1 MEMKRKKISVTSLIL
16 PVIMLVVAVILPM
29 IYSTNY
35 YIQLFSQTLI
45 NLVAVLG
52 LNVVMGLAGQT
63 NLGTIALVALGSY
76 TSALI
81 SQATGSTNLIGLLA
95 ALVVAVLVGFM
106 LGYPS
111 LRVSGIF
118 LSLTTMSVAQI
129 VYSLANSMQ
138 WLTGGAMGVKDI
150 AKPNIFGIVFET
162 QAQLYYFILVIAI
175 LLIIFSVRLT
185 KSKYGRALKAV
196 RDNPEAVESVG
207 LSVTKLKLMAF
218 LIATILGC
226 LAGVFYTWVMQYVA
240 PTTFTT
246 DNGTK
251 FVVMLM
257 LGGIGSTSGMII
269 GAILVTI
276 LPELLRFMGDYYQLV
291 FYGIALLLLLVYPL
305 GLSHLF
311 APRNK
316 QAAAFFVGR
325 KKTHTEGGSMSVLR
339 LEHVTKRFGGLV
351 AVNDLSF
358 EAKERQIHALIGPNG
373 SGKSTSINMIN
384 GSFPVTSGKIYF
396 NDKDITG
403 WKMHKIAAA
412 GMGRTYQ
419 NLKLF
424 RSMTAL
430 ENVMIGGQ
438 LHAKMNFARFLIDPF
453 KTKREEEELRE
464 KAMEIMR
471 FIGIEQYAD
480 RTVGNLPYGR
490 QKMTELARTLMIDPT
505 LILLDEPAAG
515 LNPNERAEFVAIIK
529 KVYESGKDIL
539 LIEHNMDIIMNIS
552 HVITVI
558 NHGAKIAEGTPTEI
572 QNDPEVIRAYL
583 GDRYKI
589 GMEGE

>member
-16 PVIMLVVAVILPM
+16 PVIMLVVAVVLPM

-35 YIQLFSQTLI
+35 YIQLFSQ
-45 NLVAVLG
+45 
-52 LNVVMGLAGQT
+52 
-63 NLGTIALVALGSY
+63 
-76 TSALI
+76 ALI

-311 APRNK
+311 SQLK
-316 QAAAFFVGR
+316 KKAAAFFAGR
-325 KKTHTEGGSMSVLR
+325 KKTQKEG
-339 LEHVTKRFGGLV
+339 
-351 AVNDLSF
+351 
-358 EAKERQIHALIGPNG
+358 
-373 SGKSTSINMIN
+373 
-384 GSFPVTSGKIYF
+384 
-396 NDKDITG
+396 
-403 WKMHKIAAA
+403 
-412 GMGRTYQ
+412 
-419 NLKLF
+419 
-424 RSMTAL
+424 
-430 ENVMIGGQ
+430 
-438 LHAKMNFARFLIDPF
+438 
-453 KTKREEEELRE
+453 
-464 KAMEIMR
+464 
-471 FIGIEQYAD
+471 
-480 RTVGNLPYGR
+480 
-490 QKMTELARTLMIDPT
+490 
-505 LILLDEPAAG
+505 
-515 LNPNERAEFVAIIK
+515 
-529 KVYESGKDIL
+529 
-539 LIEHNMDIIMNIS
+539 
-552 HVITVI
+552 
-558 NHGAKIAEGTPTEI
+558 
-572 QNDPEVIRAYL
+572 
-583 GDRYKI
+583 
-589 GMEGE
+589 

>member
-16 PVIMLVVAVILPM
+16 PVIMLVVAVVLPM

-81 SQATGSTNLIGLLA
+81 SQATGSTN
-95 ALVVAVLVGFM
+95 LVGFM

-311 APRNK
+311 SQLK
-316 QAAAFFVGR
+316 KKAAAFFAGR
-325 KKTHTEGGSMSVLR
+325 KKTQKEG
-339 LEHVTKRFGGLV
+339 
-351 AVNDLSF
+351 
-358 EAKERQIHALIGPNG
+358 
-373 SGKSTSINMIN
+373 
-384 GSFPVTSGKIYF
+384 
-396 NDKDITG
+396 
-403 WKMHKIAAA
+403 
-412 GMGRTYQ
+412 
-419 NLKLF
+419 
-424 RSMTAL
+424 
-430 ENVMIGGQ
+430 
-438 LHAKMNFARFLIDPF
+438 
-453 KTKREEEELRE
+453 
-464 KAMEIMR
+464 
-471 FIGIEQYAD
+471 
-480 RTVGNLPYGR
+480 
-490 QKMTELARTLMIDPT
+490 
-505 LILLDEPAAG
+505 
-515 LNPNERAEFVAIIK
+515 
-529 KVYESGKDIL
+529 
-539 LIEHNMDIIMNIS
+539 
-552 HVITVI
+552 
-558 NHGAKIAEGTPTEI
+558 
-572 QNDPEVIRAYL
+572 
-583 GDRYKI
+583 
-589 GMEGE
+589 

>member
-1 MEMKRKKISVTSLIL
+1 
-16 PVIMLVVAVILPM
+16 
-29 IYSTNY
+29 
-35 YIQLFSQTLI
+35 
-45 NLVAVLG
+45 
-52 LNVVMGLAGQT
+52 
-63 NLGTIALVALGSY
+63 
-76 TSALI
+76 
-81 SQATGSTNLIGLLA
+81 
-95 ALVVAVLVGFM
+95 M

-150 AKPNIFGIVFET
+150 SEPNIFGIEFKT

-175 LLIIFSVRLT
+175 LLIIFSVRLA

-311 APRNK
+311 SQLK
-316 QAAAFFVGR
+316 KKAAAFFAGR
-325 KKTHTEGGSMSVLR
+325 KKTQKEG
-339 LEHVTKRFGGLV
+339 
-351 AVNDLSF
+351 
-358 EAKERQIHALIGPNG
+358 
-373 SGKSTSINMIN
+373 
-384 GSFPVTSGKIYF
+384 
-396 NDKDITG
+396 
-403 WKMHKIAAA
+403 
-412 GMGRTYQ
+412 
-419 NLKLF
+419 
-424 RSMTAL
+424 
-430 ENVMIGGQ
+430 
-438 LHAKMNFARFLIDPF
+438 
-453 KTKREEEELRE
+453 
-464 KAMEIMR
+464 
-471 FIGIEQYAD
+471 
-480 RTVGNLPYGR
+480 
-490 QKMTELARTLMIDPT
+490 
-505 LILLDEPAAG
+505 
-515 LNPNERAEFVAIIK
+515 
-529 KVYESGKDIL
+529 
-539 LIEHNMDIIMNIS
+539 
-552 HVITVI
+552 
-558 NHGAKIAEGTPTEI
+558 
-572 QNDPEVIRAYL
+572 
-583 GDRYKI
+583 
-589 GMEGE
+589 

>member
-16 PVIMLVVAVILPM
+16 PVIMLVVAVVLPM

-226 LAGVFYTWVMQYVA
+226 LAGVF
-240 PTTFTT
+240 
-246 DNGTK
+246 
-251 FVVMLM
+251 
-257 LGGIGSTSGMII
+257 
-269 GAILVTI
+269 
-276 LPELLRFMGDYYQLV
+276 
-291 FYGIALLLLLVYPL
+291 
-305 GLSHLF
+305 
-311 APRNK
+311 
-316 QAAAFFVGR
+316 
-325 KKTHTEGGSMSVLR
+325 
-339 LEHVTKRFGGLV
+339 
-351 AVNDLSF
+351 
-358 EAKERQIHALIGPNG
+358 
-373 SGKSTSINMIN
+373 
-384 GSFPVTSGKIYF
+384 
-396 NDKDITG
+396 
-403 WKMHKIAAA
+403 
-412 GMGRTYQ
+412 
-419 NLKLF
+419 
-424 RSMTAL
+424 
-430 ENVMIGGQ
+430 
-438 LHAKMNFARFLIDPF
+438 
-453 KTKREEEELRE
+453 
-464 KAMEIMR
+464 
-471 FIGIEQYAD
+471 
-480 RTVGNLPYGR
+480 
-490 QKMTELARTLMIDPT
+490 
-505 LILLDEPAAG
+505 
-515 LNPNERAEFVAIIK
+515 
-529 KVYESGKDIL
+529 
-539 LIEHNMDIIMNIS
+539 
-552 HVITVI
+552 
-558 NHGAKIAEGTPTEI
+558 
-572 QNDPEVIRAYL
+572 
-583 GDRYKI
+583 
-589 GMEGE
+589 

>member
-291 FYGIALLLLLVYPL
+291 FYGIALLLLPLILQETGIWLAVPVAEALGVMVSVFFLV
-305 GLSHLF
+305 
-311 APRNK
+311 K
-316 QAAAFFVGR
+316 GR
-325 KKTHTEGGSMSVLR
+325 KK
-339 LEHVTKRFGGLV
+339 
-351 AVNDLSF
+351 
-358 EAKERQIHALIGPNG
+358 
-373 SGKSTSINMIN
+373 
-384 GSFPVTSGKIYF
+384 
-396 NDKDITG
+396 
-403 WKMHKIAAA
+403 
-412 GMGRTYQ
+412 YQ
-419 NLKLF
+419 
-424 RSMTAL
+424 
-430 ENVMIGGQ
+430 
-438 LHAKMNFARFLIDPF
+438 
-453 KTKREEEELRE
+453 
-464 KAMEIMR
+464 
-471 FIGIEQYAD
+471 Y
-480 RTVGNLPYGR
+480 
-490 QKMTELARTLMIDPT
+490 
-505 LILLDEPAAG
+505 
-515 LNPNERAEFVAIIK
+515 
-529 KVYESGKDIL
+529 
-539 LIEHNMDIIMNIS
+539 
-552 HVITVI
+552 
-558 NHGAKIAEGTPTEI
+558 
-572 QNDPEVIRAYL
+572 
-583 GDRYKI
+583 
-589 GMEGE
+589 

>member
-16 PVIMLVVAVILPM
+16 PVIMLVVAVVLPM

-251 FVVMLM
+251 FVVMLPSSSRSCPSCCASWAT
-257 LGGIGSTSGMII
+257 IISSCSTASRCCSCWCIRS
-269 GAILVTI
+269 ACLTCSPSSRRR
-276 LPELLRFMGDYYQLV
+276 LPPSSP
-291 FYGIALLLLLVYPL
+291 A
-305 GLSHLF
+305 
-311 APRNK
+311 
-316 QAAAFFVGR
+316 GR
-325 KKTHTEGGSMSVLR
+325 KR
-339 LEHVTKRFGGLV
+339 RRR
-351 AVNDLSF
+351 A
-358 EAKERQIHALIGPNG
+358 
-373 SGKSTSINMIN
+373 
-384 GSFPVTSGKIYF
+384 
-396 NDKDITG
+396 
-403 WKMHKIAAA
+403 
-412 GMGRTYQ
+412 
-419 NLKLF
+419 
-424 RSMTAL
+424 
-430 ENVMIGGQ
+430 
-438 LHAKMNFARFLIDPF
+438 DPC
-453 KTKREEEELRE
+453 
-464 KAMEIMR
+464 
-471 FIGIEQYAD
+471 
-480 RTVGNLPYGR
+480 PY
-490 QKMTELARTLMIDPT
+490 
-505 LILLDEPAAG
+505 
-515 LNPNERAEFVAIIK
+515 
-529 KVYESGKDIL
+529 
-539 LIEHNMDIIMNIS
+539 
-552 HVITVI
+552 
-558 NHGAKIAEGTPTEI
+558 
-572 QNDPEVIRAYL
+572 
-583 GDRYKI
+583 
-589 GMEGE
+589 